1 MGSSDVQN
9 LPSKSVASF
18 DKLVARVLSGE
29 QTDYEAYTSLLKEGR
44 TLSFLLP
51 SLSTPPTPPP
61 ISHNLRCPRHDT
73 TRHDT
78 TRHDTHTT
86 RTRIRTC

>member
-1 MGSSDVQN
+1 MYGVVVDQN

-51 SLSTPPTPPP
+51 SLSTPHPTT
-61 ISHNLRCPRHDT
+61 NLP
-73 TRHDT
+73 
-78 TRHDTHTT
+78 
-86 RTRIRTC
+86 